1 MLERG
6 RIVEEGTAA
15 VLLGLGQSLRRDL
28 FARGALAGD
37 ALTRVRLTLADAP
50 FAGRTGRGVTV
61 AVLDSG
67 VHGDHPHVGGVRG
80 GMSLRRGR
88 PTPTISSIASATEP
102 RSPRRSAKRVPRVDL
117 IAARI
122 FDRQLATNVD
132 VLVRAIRWAADE
144 GAQLINLSLGT
155 DESRARREAGAGRR
169 LRRRARRAGRLG
181 ARVEWRGVAAGQSR
195 RCRRRGGGRR
205 RWIATRSTSTARRRA
220 LPRFTA
226 APFPRPIPNVPRERN
241 LSGVS
246 FAVANVTGFLA
257 RATEAL
263 GDPFRAAG
271 LGG

>member
-1 MLERG
+1 
-6 RIVEEGTAA
+6 
-15 VLLGLGQSLRRDL
+15 
-28 FARGALAGD
+28 
-37 ALTRVRLTLADAP
+37 VRFTLADAP

-61 AVLDSG
+61 ALLDSG

-80 GMSLRRGR
+80 G
-88 PTPTISSIASATEP
+88 
-102 RSPRRSAKRVPRVDL
+102 RSFLDGTDADDFVDRVGHGTAVAAAIREKSPAVDL
-117 IAARI
+117 IAGRI

-132 VLVRAIRWAADE
+132 VLVRAICWAADQ

-155 DESRARREAGAGRR
+155 TNPAHAEKLAPAVSYAGERGSIVVSAREWNGATWLPGSLAGVVGVVADADLDREAIDVTAID
-169 LRRRARRAGRLG
+169 
-181 ARVEWRGVAAGQSR
+181 
-195 RCRRRGGGRR
+195 GG
-205 RWIATRSTSTARRRA
+205 
-220 LPRFTA
+220 LPHFRA

-263 GDPFRAAG
+263 GDPFSAAG

>member
-1 MLERG
+1 MR
-6 RIVEEGTAA
+6 
-15 VLLGLGQSLRRDL
+15 
-28 FARGALAGD
+28 F
-37 ALTRVRLTLADAP
+37 TLADAP
-50 FAGRTGRGVTV
+50 YVGRTGRGVTV
-61 AVLDSG
+61 ALLDSG

-80 GMSLRRGR
+80 G
-88 PTPTISSIASATEP
+88 ASFLAGTDADDFVDRVGHGTAVAAAIREK
-102 RSPRRSAKRVPRVDL
+102 SPDVDL

-155 DESRARREAGAGRR
+155 TNPAHAEKLAPAVSYAAERGSIVVSAREWNGAAWLPGSLAG
-169 LRRRARRAGRLG
+169 
-181 ARVEWRGVAAGQSR
+181 VVGVVADAALDR
-195 RCRRRGGGRR
+195 DAIDVTAIDGGPPHFR
-205 RWIATRSTSTARRRA
+205 
-220 LPRFTA
+220 A

-271 LGG
+271 LGD

>member
-1 MLERG
+1 MR
-6 RIVEEGTAA
+6 
-15 VLLGLGQSLRRDL
+15 
-28 FARGALAGD
+28 F
-37 ALTRVRLTLADAP
+37 TLADAP

-61 AVLDSG
+61 ALLDSG

-80 GMSLRRGR
+80 GVSFLAGTDADDFVDRVGHGTAVAAAIR
-88 PTPTISSIASATEP
+88 EK
-102 RSPRRSAKRVPRVDL
+102 SPAVDL

-132 VLVRAIRWAADE
+132 ILVRAIRWAADQ

-155 DESRARREAGAGRR
+155 TNPAHAEKLAPAVSYAAERGSMVVSAR
-169 LRRRARRAGRLG
+169 
-181 ARVEWRGVAAGQSR
+181 EWNGTTWLPGSLAGVAGVVADADLDRDAIDVTGIA
-195 RCRRRGGGRR
+195 GGGG
-205 RWIATRSTSTARRRA
+205 I
-220 LPRFTA
+220 PRFKA
-226 APFPRPIPNVPRERN
+226 APFPRPIPNIPRERN

-263 GDPFRAAG
+263 GDPFSAAG